1 MIRLPDAV
9 EAMAGRGAD
18 GAAWVDGLPRLV
30 QDLLDQWGLSVEGPP
45 THGYTAVVVPVRTAS
60 GEPAMLKVGF
70 PDDESEHEHL
80 ALQHW
85 HGRGAVRLLRAD
97 PRRRA
102 LLLEKLHGTDLRDLW
117 DIEACEIVA
126 GLYASIHVPAVP
138 QLRTLSSYVDRWVG
152 SLERLGRDVAIP
164 RRMVEQA
171 ISLGR
176 RLESDELTDG
186 TMIHCDL
193 HYENVLAADRSA
205 WLVIDPKPMSGDPHY
220 EVAPMLWNRFEELEG
235 DVRGGVRRRFH
246 ALIDAAGLD
255 EDRARDWVVLRMILN
270 AAWAIDASGPA
281 GPDPDYLTMC
291 LAVAKAVQD

>member
-1 MIRLPDAV
+1 
-9 EAMAGRGAD
+9 MAGRGAD
-18 GAAWVDGLPRLV
+18 WAAWVAGLPRLV

-70 PDDESEHEHL
+70 PDDESEHGHL

-85 HGRGAVRLLRAD
+85 HGRGAVLLLRAD

-102 LLLEKLHGTDLRDLW
+102 MLLEKLHGTDLRDLW

-138 QLRTLSSYVDRWVG
+138 QLRTLSSLVDRWVG
-152 SLERLGRDVAIP
+152 SLERLPRDVAIP

-176 RLESDELTDG
+176 RLASDELTDG
-186 TMIHCDL
+186 TMIHGDL
-193 HYENVLAADRSA
+193 HYANVLAADRA
-205 WLVIDPKPMSGDPHY
+205 PWLVIDPKPLSGDPHY
-220 EVAPMLWNRFEELEG
+220 EPAPMLWNRFDELEG

-246 ALIDAAGLD
+246 ALVDSSRLD
-255 EDRARDWVVLRMILN
+255 EDRARDWVVLRMTLN
-270 AAWAIDASGPA
+270 AAWELEAHGRDGPNA
-281 GPDPDYLTMC
+281 DHLTRC
-291 LAVAKAVQD
+291 VSVAKAVQE